1 MLKRTLYC
9 GQVVETFEGNEVI
22 LNGWVENVRDHGGVL
37 FIDLRDRKGVVQV
50 VLNPEFSP
58 AAYTMGH
65 EVRDEYVLG
74 VRGIVRLRPEDSINP
89 AVATGRVEVFAQ
101 EIEILNKSL
110 TPPMALDD
118 RSEVG
123 DMVRLRYR
131 YLDLR
136 RPSMQHNLAFRSMVL
151 AVMRQFLQQ
160 EDFVEVETPVLTRST
175 PEGARD
181 FLVPSRLNP
190 GQFYA
195 LPQSPQIFKQLLMVA
210 GLERYYQVVKCFRDE
225 DLRADR
231 QPEFTQL
238 DMEMS
243 FVEESDVI
251 DIIERLLARLFQ
263 EVMHVELKLPFQR
276 IPFAQAMDRFG
287 TDKPDL
293 RCNLEIKDLSD
304 LFKTSSFTPFQKTTE
319 EGGVIKGLRV
329 PGGAQLSKREL
340 EELIAL
346 AIKCGAGGLSWI
358 KIRESDWQSPL
369 VKLLTP
375 SEKEALAARLEL
387 EPGDIALFVAGNP
400 SMVRECMGTVR
411 LEIAHRLN
419 LIREDS
425 FHFCWITD
433 FPLFGFDPEL
443 NCYESV
449 HHPFTSPR
457 EEDMDMLISD
467 PLKVRAR
474 AYDLV
479 LNGNEVGGG
488 SIRIHQSDIQEKV
501 FEVLSVTSE
510 ELRKEFFFLL
520 EALRL
525 GAPPHGGIA
534 LGVDR
539 LLMIMLGKDSIRE
552 VIAFPK
558 TQKGGCPLTHAPAP
572 VTGLQLNE
580 LGIRVVKR

>member
-9 GQVVETFEGNEVI
+9 GQVVEDFLGSEVI

-50 VLNPEFSP
+50 VLNPEFSS
-58 AAYTMGH
+58 AAHAVGRQ
-65 EVRDEYVLG
+65 VRDEYVLG
-74 VRGIVRLRPEDSINP
+74 VRGIVRLRPEESINP
-89 AVATGRVEVFAQ
+89 GLSTGKVEVFAQ
-101 EIEILNKSL
+101 EVEILNTSL
-110 TPPMALDD
+110 TPPLAMDD
-118 RSEVG
+118 RSEAG
-123 DMVRLRYR
+123 DMVRLKYR

-136 RPSMQHNLAFRSMVL
+136 RPSMQHNLAFRSRAL
-151 AVMRQFLQQ
+151 AVVRQFFQQ
-160 EDFVEVETPVLTRST
+160 EDFIEVETPVLTRST

-238 DMEMS
+238 DLEMS
-243 FVEESDVI
+243 FVEEKDVI
-251 DIIERLLARLFQ
+251 EVIERLLARLFQ
-263 EVMHVELKLPFQR
+263 EVMQIELKIPFPR
-276 IPFAQAMDRFG
+276 IPFGEAMERFG

-293 RCNLEIKDLSD
+293 RPGLEIKDLSD
-304 LFKTSSFTPFQKTTE
+304 LFRTSSFTPFQKTTE
-319 EGGVIKGLRV
+319 EGGAIKGLRA

-346 AIKCGAGGLSWI
+346 AVKCGAGGLSWI
-358 KIRESDWQSPL
+358 KIRDNDWQSPL

-375 SEKEALAARLEL
+375 MEKEALTNRLEL
-387 EPGDIALFVAGNP
+387 EPGDLALFVAGNA

-411 LEIAHRLN
+411 LDVARRLN
-419 LIREDS
+419 LIDQDG

-443 NCYESV
+443 NRYESV

-457 EEDMDMLISD
+457 EEDLSLLSSD

-488 SIRIHQSDIQEKV
+488 SIRIHRADIQEKV
-501 FEVLSVTSE
+501 FNILSVAGE

-558 TQKGGCPLTHAPAP
+558 TQKGACPLTHAPAP
-572 VTGLQLNE
+572 VSGLQLNE

>member
-9 GQVVETFEGNEVI
+9 GQVAENLDGREVI
-22 LNGWVENVRDHGGVL
+22 LNGWVENIRDHGGVL
-37 FIDLRDRKGVVQV
+37 FIDLRDRKGVIQV

-58 AAYTMGH
+58 SAYATSRH
-65 EVRDEYVLG
+65 IRDEYVLG
-74 VRGIVRLRPEDSINP
+74 VRGIVRMRPEDSINP
-89 AVATGRVEVFAQ
+89 AIPTGRVEVFAQ
-101 EIEILNKSL
+101 EVEIQNTSL
-110 TPPMALDD
+110 TPPLAMDD
-118 RSEVG
+118 RSEAG
-123 DMVRLRYR
+123 DIVRLRYR

-136 RPSMQHNLAFRSMVL
+136 RPTMQHNLVFRSKAL

-160 EDFVEVETPVLTRST
+160 EDFIEIETPVLTRST

-181 FLVPSRLNP
+181 FLVPSRLNS

-238 DMEMS
+238 DLEMS
-243 FVEESDVI
+243 FVEEKDVM
-251 DIIERLLARLFQ
+251 DVIERLLARLFNEIM
-263 EVMHVELKLPFQR
+263 EVEVKLPFPQ
-276 IPFAQAMDRFG
+276 ITFCEAMEYFG

-293 RCNLEIKDLSD
+293 RCNLVIKDLST
-304 LFKTSSFTPFQKTTE
+304 LFTSSSFRPFQKAVE
-319 EGGVIKGLRV
+319 EGGKIKGLKV
-329 PGGAQLSKREL
+329 PGGASLSKREL
-340 EELIAL
+340 EELIDL
-346 AIKCGAGGLSWI
+346 AIKCGTGGLSWI
-358 KIRESDWQSPL
+358 RIRESDWQSPL

-375 SEKEALAARLEL
+375 AEKDALTERLEL
-387 EPGDIALFVAGNP
+387 KPGDLAVFVAGH
-400 SMVRECMGTVR
+400 SSTVSECMGTVR
-411 LEIAHRLN
+411 LELGHRLN
-419 LIREDS
+419 LINQNCFR
-425 FHFCWITD
+425 FCWVTD
-433 FPLFGFDPEL
+433 FPLFSFDPEL

-457 EEDMDMLISD
+457 EEDFGLLSSD
-467 PLKVRAR
+467 PLQVQAR

-488 SIRIHQSDIQEKV
+488 SIRIHKADIQEKI
-501 FEVLSVTSE
+501 FNVLSSTGE
-510 ELRKEFFFLL
+510 ELRKEFEFLL

-539 LLMIMLGKDSIRE
+539 IMMIMLGKNSIRE

-558 TQKGGCPLTHAPAP
+558 THKGACPLTRAPAP
-572 VTGLQLNE
+572 VSGLQLNE
-580 LGIRVVKR
+580 LGIRVVRQ